1 MNLLN
6 IYRAQFKITFATQLQ
21 YRAEL
26 LIWLL
31 GMVLEPV
38 IYLVVWSA
46 VSKSHG
52 GEIDGFAPRD
62 FAAYF
67 IITMMVNFL
76 TFDWH
81 MWEFEFRI
89 KDGGFSPL
97 LLRPVHPI
105 HADLASNITYKILM
119 LAVMLP
125 VAAVLALVFDA
136 PIHPDGQ
143 TAVLFLAAL
152 FLAFVLRSMF
162 EWTMALA
169 GFWFTRMLARSNRV
183 YYSIIIFLS
192 GRMAPVALLPGCAAH
207 RRRVASVP
215 LDGFISVGI
224 TAGARAARTGRSRS
238 AVSVGLDRVHVRAAQ
253 CCLARGHP
261 PLLQSGKT

>member
-1 MNLLN
+1 MSLLT

-26 LIWLL
+26 LIWLI
-31 GMVLEPV
+31 GMILEPV

-46 VSKSHG
+46 VSKGHG
-52 GEIDGFAPRD
+52 GEIDGFSPRD

-67 IITMMVNFL
+67 IVTMMVNFI

-125 VAAVLALVFDA
+125 VAAVLAFLFDA

-143 TAVLFLAAL
+143 TAALFLVAL
-152 FLAFVLRSMF
+152 FLAFVLRSLF

-169 GFWFTRMLARSNRV
+169 GFWFTRMLAFNRV

-192 GRMAPVALLPGCAAH
+192 GRMAPVALLPGPLRTASAWLPFRWMVSFPSELLLGRVPPETALQGLLIQLGWIAFTLVLLNVVWRAGI
-207 RRRVASVP
+207 RRYS
-215 LDGFISVGI
+215 GVG
-224 TAGARAARTGRSRS
+224 A
-238 AVSVGLDRVHVRAAQ
+238 
-253 CCLARGHP
+253 
-261 PLLQSGKT
+261 